1 MPETPYLK
9 ASAVADEQGGLSL
22 FLLNR
27 DLRQGVEVAIDA
39 RNFGR
44 LQVKEAEELQE
55 DDLKAINSKT
65 EPLRVKPRALKDVS
79 VDGGKIK
86 LALKPAS
93 WNVVRLAP

>member
-9 ASAVADEQGGLSL
+9 ASAVANEEGGLSL

-27 DLRQGVEVAIDA
+27 DLKQGVNVTIDA
-39 RNFGR
+39 RNFGG
-44 LQVKEAEELQE
+44 LKVVEADELHE
-55 DDLKAINSKT
+55 DDLKAINSST
-65 EPLRVKPRALKDVS
+65 DPLRVKPRKLDGVS
-79 VDGGKIK
+79 VSGGKIT